1 MNMLFILQAIS
12 IIQYC
17 IIISVSR
24 GVAAFQL
31 KHHCQVPINRS
42 IHRSNHNLI
51 LLYNNNGNDN
61 NNIWS
66 GISSLWD
73 EIIEMSTYGP
83 SERKMLKVQRERQM
97 ERQNEMISTR
107 INSSDDSTTISNQ
120 FDTDNDDDQAWL
132 EAFTSAKDDNSD
144 TTNDKLDYDGYQL
157 RDLLVSKWGVPNDID
172 FQRMNGGLYC
182 TILPVLGYG
191 NALQSRHENELQYLM
206 HLQGIVEV
214 LNKYDVL
221 EDFVY
226 FVTETDKRP
235 KRGTDS
241 VPYRLDLSRDDI
253 VRLLHSNVSDMPHA
267 QSFRSEGE
275 KDTICI

>member
-1 MNMLFILQAIS
+1 MKFAMVLKNVCFIFHAIS
-12 IIQYC
+12 FIQYY
-17 IIISVSR
+17 IIILTSQRV
-24 GVAAFQL
+24 GAFHQKL
-31 KHHCQVPINRS
+31 HCQVPISRS
-42 IHRSNHNLI
+42 KRFSNHNL
-51 LLYNNNGNDN
+51 LLNNNNGNNGDNNN

-83 SERKMLKVQRERQM
+83 SERKMLKVQRERQLQR
-97 ERQNEMISTR
+97 ENGMISTEM
-107 INSSDDSTTISNQ
+107 NNDNGDDSTAISNQ
-120 FDTDNDDDQAWL
+120 FETNNDDDQAWL

-206 HLQGIVEV
+206 HLQGIVEI
-214 LNKYDVL
+214 LDKYDVL
-221 EDFVY
+221 EDFVN

-241 VPYRLDLSRDDI
+241 VPYRLDLSRDDVDKI
-253 VRLLHSNVSDMPHA
+253 TSR
-267 QSFRSEGE
+267 
-275 KDTICI
+275 

>member
-1 MNMLFILQAIS
+1 MSFILQVIS
-12 IIQYC
+12 FIHY
-17 IIISVSR
+17 IISSSWS
-24 GVAAFQL
+24 ADAFQQ
-31 KHHCQVPINRS
+31 KHHYQAPINRS
-42 IHRSNHNLI
+42 IRRYSNRNLHRV
-51 LLYNNNGNDN
+51 YNNNNGDNNNNN

-83 SERKMLKVQRERQM
+83 SERKMLKVQRERQLQR
-97 ERQNEMISTR
+97 ENEMISTEM
-107 INSSDDSTTISNQ
+107 NNDNDDDSKTTISNQ
-120 FDTDNDDDQAWL
+120 FDTDDDQAWL
-132 EAFTSAKDDNSD
+132 EAFTSAKDDSSD
-144 TTNDKLDYDGYQL
+144 STNENNLDYDGYQL

-172 FQRMNGGLYC
+172 FQRMNGSLYC

-206 HLQGIVEV
+206 HLQGIVEI
-214 LNKYDVL
+214 LDKYDVL
-221 EDFVY
+221 EDFIN

-253 VRLLHSNVSDMPHA
+253 DKITS
-267 QSFRSEGE
+267 Q
-275 KDTICI
+275 